1 MPVSQHAGD
10 NGGAGGGRGMRRFS
24 TRRNRVRAR
33 AGRRPFSVCVFL
45 AAGFAQMFTGA
56 VAQSEPKAGA
66 RDASG
71 KDALATVYIR
81 HTGAPQTAGPRF
93 SGYILAL
100 LDAEMVATKT
110 VNIPATDQPVE
121 TLQNLGLLPPGLLD
135 GRLLAA
141 LCSLNADQCKTGRKN
156 ECGQQGCW
164 IAPSGET
171 RKMRVLS
178 INFFSEEVVRFRHLD
193 TRLQNVLDV
202 AYRDGGCR
210 DAVGPYPEDKCRRT
224 LERLNGVDTISV
236 AQQEQSKFWLDIP
249 ATENT
254 LEVRVN
260 ARAHQDAIDLAN
272 AIADGERTDWR
283 KITVS
288 QPLDLKPSAQAV
300 GAAGPIGE
308 QSNRRYL
315 ELMNYKDPG
324 PIRGSVDVAVFDYFP
339 IRFIASDASQSVVST
354 AYESCLLH
362 DEVIQFPVPEP
373 LGVPQEGGGSNS
385 PQTGSK
391 DDTLPPEFGGPKPKG
406 GPKTDKSGTNPGQ
419 EDGHIDNETSGDP
432 GADGSGARGGPR
444 IAGSAAAKKPP
455 CQLPR
460 AAEKLDE
467 SHAGLESHHGPV
479 MASIIQ
485 GQPRND
491 IPGNHR
497 FGAASNTKLVL
508 IPFAED
514 GQSTPELALR
524 AYKEASGDDARTIDT
539 INTLRGGNKI
549 RVFNVSMEAS
559 TTTANGDY
567 ALWISGAGRN
577 GLFVAA
583 AGNSDSDGKFVG
595 TMDDC
600 NVFPACW
607 SVIDVHHAA
616 NSEFSGVDASK
627 AELRPSY
634 RVLSVAGAK
643 SIEKSASN
651 YGKAFD
657 VSAIGQAIGQS
668 LSDGRHDSK
677 WYGVSNSSPA
687 AAYVSALAGEL
698 AAQLLKQLDSPA
710 NGEVLRLEGISN
722 CSRSEGAFFK
732 FYNKDEGYRIRNRII
747 ATADYEKDT
756 YKVTDAEDRP
766 STQYGMVNFDR
777 ALSFKT
783 DRVRVRGVNGG
794 KEFPV
799 RVNYDGQWAINIRAG
814 AKINNVQ
821 ESLRKRH
828 KDGEWATNTPLA
840 GANSALIDLSR
851 ILRLEKM
858 KVDGNG
864 RPLYRIV
871 FIDDQS
877 GAAVH
882 FVNARIRWF
891 KDEVPIKGDSASI
904 FQPNPSVPGLLGN
917 VRNSTVLKSGVR
929 LNDIEDLIPRWINY
943 GCTVEFN

>member
-1 MPVSQHAGD
+1 
-10 NGGAGGGRGMRRFS
+10 MRCFS
-24 TRRNRVRAR
+24 TRRNRVRGR
-33 AGRRPFSVCVFL
+33 AGRRSVPVWVLL
-45 AAGFAQMFTGA
+45 AAGIAQLLTGA
-56 VAQSEPKAGA
+56 VAQSEPGAGA

-110 VNIPATDQPVE
+110 VNIPATDNPVE

-141 LCSLNADQCKTGRKN
+141 LCSLNADQCKPGRKN
-156 ECGQQGCW
+156 ECSQQGCW
-164 IAPSGET
+164 TAPRGET

-193 TRLQNVLDV
+193 TRLQNILDV

-210 DAVGPYPEDKCRRT
+210 DAVGPYPEDKCQRT
-224 LERLNGVDTISV
+224 LERLNGVETISV

-260 ARAHQDAIDLAN
+260 ARAHQDAIDLVN

-288 QPLDLKPSAQAV
+288 QPLDLKPSAEAV
-300 GAAGPIGE
+300 GVAGPIGE

-315 ELMNYKDPG
+315 ELMNFKDPE
-324 PIRGSVDVAVFDYFP
+324 PIGERADVAVFDFFP
-339 IRFIASDASQSVVST
+339 FRFFASDASQSVVST
-354 AYESCLLH
+354 AHESCLLH
-362 DEVIQFPVPEP
+362 GEVIQFPVPEP
-373 LGVPQEGGGSNS
+373 LGVPQEGEGSNV
-385 PQTGSK
+385 PQTGTINN
-391 DDTLPPEFGGPKPKG
+391 TLPLEFGGSEPENNGDG
-406 GPKTDKSGTNPGQ
+406 GDDQNNSESTGQ
-419 EDGHIDNETSGDP
+419 NGSSTI
-432 GADGSGARGGPR
+432 GATARAFGV
-444 IAGSAAAKKPP
+444 SARNAS
-455 CQLPR
+455 CDLPA

-485 GQPRND
+485 GQPRDD

-514 GQSTPELALR
+514 GQSTPELALQ
-524 AYKEASGDDARTIDT
+524 AYKDASGEDTQAIDT
-539 INTLRGGNKI
+539 INTYRGGNKI

-559 TTTANGDY
+559 TTTASDDY
-567 ALWISGAGRN
+567 VSWISGAGKN

-583 AGNSDSDGKFVG
+583 AGNSDSDGRFMG
-595 TMDDC
+595 TMGDC
-600 NVFPACW
+600 TVFPACW

-616 NSEFSGVDASK
+616 NSQLSGVDASQ
-627 AELRPSY
+627 AEVRPSY

-651 YGKAFD
+651 YGRAFD

-668 LSDGRHDSK
+668 LSDGTRDSA

-710 NGEVLRLEGISN
+710 NGNVLRLEDISN
-722 CSRSEGAFFK
+722 CSGGIGAFFK
-732 FYNKDEGYRIRNRII
+732 VYGNDEGYRIRNRII
-747 ATADYEKDT
+747 ATADYEKD
-756 YKVTDAEDRP
+756 TDAEDRP

-783 DRVRVRGVNGG
+783 DQVRVRGVNGG

-821 ESLRKRH
+821 QSLRDRH
-828 KDGEWATNTPLA
+828 EAGEWATNTPLA

-858 KVDGNG
+858 KVDDNG

-871 FIDDQS
+871 FIDDKS

-882 FVNARIRWF
+882 IVDARIRWF
-891 KDEVPIKGDSASI
+891 NDEDTVKSESRSI

-943 GCTVEFN
+943 GCTVEFD